1 MVYGFGLMVY
11 GFGFMIYRLG
21 FMVYGFGFM
30 VCRFGFVVCRFG
42 FMVYWFWFM
51 IHRLWFVVDRFGFM
65 ILWLVETEDIFQTA
79 SVGRFGVSG
88 DRIVVVMDRGRW
100 GEHHYWSCWLMRMM
114 DIMMDVMMDVM
125 MDGYVM
131 GSMVMQSCVMV
142 HHMVLDDRY
151 MMVSVTMNLMM
162 FLVDCVMSPMVGHP
176 VTDVVCGGGDGHV
189 VVS

>member
-1 MVYGFGLMVY
+1 MVYRLGLMVY
-11 GFGFMIYRLG
+11 RFGLMIHRLW

-30 VCRFGFVVCRFG
+30 VC
-42 FMVYWFWFM
+42 
-51 IHRLWFVVDRFGFM
+51 RFGFM

-79 SVGRFGVSG
+79 SVCRFGVSG

-131 GSMVMQSCVMV
+131 GSMVM
-142 HHMVLDDRY
+142 
-151 MMVSVTMNLMM
+151 
-162 FLVDCVMSPMVGHP
+162 
-176 VTDVVCGGGDGHV
+176 
-189 VVS
+189 